1 MNSRTDQDKGWR
13 MGHLPFGS
21 ALFWPLMAAMSA
33 SEATSAF
40 VHQMARMT
48 AADVAMRP
56 EVPRPEWAT
65 PNHLTLELPT
75 LLLRDFSAGRPGV
88 PTLICAPYA
97 LHGATV
103 ADFALGHSLI
113 ETLQARGRANLHV
126 IEWRS
131 ATPQMRLY
139 CIDTL
144 LADFNV
150 AVDEF
155 GGPVDL
161 IGLCQGGWMALL
173 YAARFP
179 AKVRRLVIAG
189 APIDLAA
196 AESGLSRLANRT
208 PISVFAELLKVG
220 EGRLLGQMML
230 DLWGPAPTEAAAI
243 RRELQIEAADSNAAL
258 SPEESELHERFRKWH
273 DWTVDLPGI
282 YYLEVVQWLYKENR
296 LAQGTFFALGK
307 RIDLAQVKLPLL
319 LLAGR
324 DDQIIAAPQVL
335 AAASMVGTPPDD
347 IKTLVAPATHLG
359 LFMGRDTL
367 AHFWPDIVA
376 WLDQPEAR

>member
-1 MNSRTDQDKGWR
+1 MNSLHRSKERVTHGAFAVR
-13 MGHLPFGS
+13 LHV
-21 ALFWPLMAAMSA
+21 FWPLMAAMSA

-48 AADVAMRP
+48 AADIAMRP

-103 ADFALGHSLI
+103 ADFALGHSLV
-113 ETLQARGRANLHV
+113 ETLQARGRVNLHV

-196 AESGLSRLANRT
+196 AESGLSRLAGRT

-220 EGRLLGQMML
+220 DGRLLGQMML
-230 DLWGPAPTEAAAI
+230 DLWGPAPTETAAI
-243 RRELQIEAADSNAAL
+243 RRELQIEAANSSAAL
-258 SPEESELHERFRKWH
+258 SPEEGELHEHFRKWY

-347 IKTLVAPATHLG
+347 IKTLVAPSTHLG

-376 WLDQPEAR
+376 WLDRPETH

>member
-1 MNSRTDQDKGWR
+1 MA
-13 MGHLPFGS
+13 HLPFGS
-21 ALFWPLMAAMSA
+21 ALFWPMMAAMSA

-56 EVPRPEWAT
+56 EAPRPEWVA
-65 PNHLTLELPT
+65 PNKLTIELPT
-75 LLLRDFSAGRPGV
+75 VQLRDFSAGKAGT

-103 ADFALGHSLI
+103 ADFAPGHSLV
-113 ETLQARGRANLHV
+113 EALQAHGRGNLHV
-126 IEWRS
+126 LEWRS

-155 GGPVDL
+155 GQPIDL

-173 YAARFP
+173 YTARFP

-189 APIDLAA
+189 APIDIAA
-196 AESGLSRLANRT
+196 AESGLSKLATRT
-208 PISVFAELLKVG
+208 PIRIFAELLKVG
-220 EGRLLGQMML
+220 DGRLRGQMML
-230 DLWGPAPTEAAAI
+230 DLWGPAPTEEAAI
-243 RRELQIEAADSNAAL
+243 RRELQITPADASAPL
-258 SPEESELHERFRKWH
+258 SPEERELHDRFRRWY

-296 LAQGTFFALGK
+296 LAQGTFFALGR
-307 RIDLAQVKLPLL
+307 RIDLAQVKLPML

-324 DDQIIAAPQVL
+324 DDQIIAAEQVL
-335 AAASMVGTPPDD
+335 AAASLVGTQPEH

-367 AHFWPDIVA
+367 ARFWPDIVS
-376 WLDQPEAR
+376 WLDQPETC

>member
-1 MNSRTDQDKGWR
+1 MA
-13 MGHLPFGS
+13 HLPFGS
-21 ALFWPLMAAMSA
+21 AFFWPMIAAMSA

-48 AADVAMRP
+48 AADIAMRP
-56 EVPRPEWAT
+56 DVPPPEWAT
-65 PNHLTLELPT
+65 PSHLRLELPT
-75 LLLRDFSAGRPGV
+75 LLLHDFSKRSAGA

-103 ADFALGHSLI
+103 ADFAPGHSLV
-113 ETLQARGRANLHV
+113 EVLQAQGRDNLHL

-139 CIDTL
+139 GIDTL

-150 AVDEF
+150 AMDEF
-155 GGPVDL
+155 AEPVDL

-196 AESGLSRLANRT
+196 ADSGLSRLAQRT
-208 PISVFAELLKVG
+208 PMNVFAELLKVG
-220 EGRLLGQMML
+220 DGRLLGQMML
-230 DLWGPAPTEAAAI
+230 DLWGPAPTESESI
-243 RRELQIEAADSNAAL
+243 RRELQIVAADPAAPPT
-258 SPEESELHERFRKWH
+258 PEESNLHDRFRKWY

-296 LAQGTFFALGK
+296 LAQGTFFALG
-307 RIDLAQVKLPLL
+307 RQIDLARFKLPLL
-319 LLAGR
+319 LLAGQ
-324 DDQIIAAPQVL
+324 DDQIIAPAQVL
-335 AAASMVGTPPDD
+335 AAARLIGTPPDD
-347 IKTLVAPATHLG
+347 IKTLVAPSSHLG

-367 AHFWPDIVA
+367 GRFWPEIVA
-376 WLDQPEAR
+376 WLDCPQRPLG

>member
-1 MNSRTDQDKGWR
+1 MA
-13 MGHLPFGS
+13 HLPFGS
-21 ALFWPLMAAMSA
+21 ALFWPMMAAMSA

-56 EVPRPEWAT
+56 EVPRPEWVT
-65 PNHLTLELPT
+65 PNHLTIELPT
-75 LLLRDFSAGRPGV
+75 LLLRDFSAGRPGT

-103 ADFALGHSLI
+103 ADFAPGHSLI
-113 ETLQARGRANLHV
+113 EVLQAQGRVNLHAV
-126 IEWRS
+126 EWRS

-144 LADFNV
+144 FADLNV

-161 IGLCQGGWMALL
+161 IGLCQGGWMALA

-189 APIDLAA
+189 APIDVAA
-196 AESGLSRLANRT
+196 ADSGLSRLATRT
-208 PISVFAELLKVG
+208 PISIFAELLKVG
-220 EGRLLGQMML
+220 DGRLLGQMML
-230 DLWGPAPTEAAAI
+230 DLWGPAPTEKAAI
-243 RRELQIEAADSNAAL
+243 RGELQIEAADPGAAL
-258 SPEESELHERFRKWH
+258 SPQESELHERFRKWY

-296 LAQGTFFALGK
+296 LAQGTFFALGR

-324 DDQIIAAPQVL
+324 DDQIIAPPQVL
-335 AAASMVGTPPDD
+335 STASLVGTSPDD
-347 IKTLVAPATHLG
+347 IKTLVAPSTHLG

-367 AHFWPDIVA
+367 ARFWPEIVA
-376 WLDQPEAR
+376 WLDRPQAS

>member
-1 MNSRTDQDKGWR
+1 MA
-13 MGHLPFGS
+13 HLPFGS
-21 ALFWPLMAAMSA
+21 TLFWPLMAAMSA

-56 EVPRPEWAT
+56 EVPCPEWAT

-75 LLLRDFSAGRPGV
+75 LLLRDFSAGRSGV

-103 ADFALGHSLI
+103 ADFALGHSLV
-113 ETLQARGRANLHV
+113 ETLQARGRVNLHV

-196 AESGLSRLANRT
+196 AESGLSRLAGRT

-230 DLWGPAPTEAAAI
+230 DLWGPAPTETAAI

-258 SPEESELHERFRKWH
+258 SPEEGELHEHFRKWY

-324 DDQIIAAPQVL
+324 DDQFIAAPQVL

-347 IKTLVAPATHLG
+347 IKTLVAPSTHLG

-376 WLDQPEAR
+376 WLDRPETR

>member
-1 MNSRTDQDKGWR
+1 MA
-13 MGHLPFGS
+13 HLPFGT

-48 AADVAMRP
+48 AADIALRP
-56 EVPRPEWAT
+56 QVPQPQWVTR
-65 PNHLTLELPT
+65 NRLSIELPT
-75 LLLRDFSAGRPGV
+75 LLLRDFSTSRAGP
-88 PTLICAPYA
+88 PTVICAPYA

-103 ADFALGHSLI
+103 ADFARGHSLI
-113 ETLQARGRANLHV
+113 EVLLAQGRTNLHV
-126 IEWRS
+126 VEWRS

-144 LADFNV
+144 LADLNV

-155 GGPVDL
+155 DGPVDL
-161 IGLCQGGWMALL
+161 IGLCQGGWMALI

-179 AKVRRLVIAG
+179 QKVRRLVIAG

-196 AESGLSRLANRT
+196 GESGLSRLATRT
-208 PISVFAELLKVG
+208 PISMFAELLKVG
-220 EGRLLGQMML
+220 DGRLLGQMML
-230 DLWGPAPTEAAAI
+230 DLWGPAPTEKSAV
-243 RRELQIEAADSNAAL
+243 RRELQIEPVDPAAAL
-258 SPEESELHERFRKWH
+258 SPEESALHERFRKWY

-307 RIDLAQVKLPLL
+307 RVDLAEVKLPVL

-324 DDQIIAAPQVL
+324 DDQLIAPQQVL
-335 AAASMVGTPPDD
+335 SAASLIGTPKGD
-347 IKTLVAPATHLG
+347 IDTIVTPSSHLG
-359 LFMGRDTL
+359 LFMGRNCL
-367 AHFWPDIVA
+367 ASVWPQIVA
-376 WLDQPEAR
+376 WLDRPEQAEPGGAMV